1 MANLKKQS
9 GGPKTQ
15 EGKAQSS
22 KNATKHGLSS
32 LKPSGEEEKTLVEAY
47 SQELIDFYDPKS
59 PLEHLQIQRIA
70 ICRAKLSYLYEL
82 EKVKL
87 SLATKELENQP
98 EKVLE
103 KIPGAVGVSK
113 AMALEC
119 IHYGQ
124 MTLPCN
130 LTPALLSGI
139 CDEIDA
145 FHGQIDNEHQF
156 ARSFP
161 KLTKYLHSVSEFKPA
176 DGVLEKLAHIA
187 RRLEKVLDSGES
199 YYGKIEDLLHYYSLG
214 KQYQT
219 FLEREAMRPR
229 LEELERYQDEVVRP
243 RHGLK
248 PRQKESEAQVKEF
261 ETPSSETMAGQLGTF
276 VSLQKAYLAS
286 QKLLVQYQEVQA
298 LLLLSVSLPVAE
310 SDLLMRYQT
319 TLERRLSSAIGEL
332 LELQKRSA
340 ARAS

>member
-1 MANLKKQS
+1 L
-9 GGPKTQ
+9 P
-15 EGKAQSS
+15 
-22 KNATKHGLSS
+22 
-32 LKPSGEEEKTLVEAY
+32 
-47 SQELIDFYDPKS
+47 ELIP
-59 PLEHLQIQRIA
+59 
-70 ICRAKLSYLYEL
+70 
-82 EKVKL
+82 
-87 SLATKELENQP
+87 
-98 EKVLE
+98 
-103 KIPGAVGVSK
+103 
-113 AMALEC
+113 
-119 IHYGQ
+119 
-124 MTLPCN
+124 PC
-130 LTPALLSGI
+130 
-139 CDEIDA
+139 
-145 FHGQIDNEHQF
+145 F
-156 ARSFP
+156 
-161 KLTKYLHSVSEFKPA
+161 
-176 DGVLEKLAHIA
+176 A

-298 LLLLSVSLPVAE
+298 LLLRSVSLPVAE